1 MFLLRARMAVVSS
14 VRARVC
20 ACVNRPSWL
29 FSACVRHPSAQALAY
44 TTHCVYPLRVSVHHP
59 SSQVHVRASP
69 CEYMCAHRRRHRISA
84 CVYTV
89 LCVCVGL
96 YTCVNGDVRK
106 ATYLRRH
113 RHARPSHCSSSCQTL
128 RLQSVFAKR
137 WYATTR
143 AAPERRGLL

>member
-29 FSACVRHPSAQALAY
+29 FSTCVRHPSAQALAY

-59 SSQVHVRASP
+59 SSQVHVRFVQVCLCALIGAVIASQRV
-69 CEYMCAHRRRHRISA
+69 CTQFSA
-84 CVYTV
+84 CVSAYARACMAMCVKPRIYDATGTRAQVTV
-89 LCVCVGL
+89 RV
-96 YTCVNGDVRK
+96 
-106 ATYLRRH
+106 H
-113 RHARPSHCSSSCQTL
+113 ECQTL

-143 AAPERRGLL
+143 AAP